1 MRSRPYISVQAARR
15 FLVVVIAFEMFLV
28 AVFLADGIL
37 GEPSLT
43 FHKLFDLD
51 DEKNIPALFSSAQ
64 LFLVGI
70 VFLSMAY
77 QPRQLHFS
85 SPRFLAVLGMAFI
98 FLSFDEAIS
107 IHEQITKSLV
117 HIEWIPR
124 FRGNHGIWVA
134 PYLFVGLVFFLL
146 TYKELLTMWRN
157 SRREITIMVLG
168 FAIFLLGV
176 VVMEVISFQFLR
188 EEGTSPYLYQLE
200 VAIEEFLEMMGISI
214 VLYGAV
220 LLSLAQSERSMPVN
234 KA

>member
-1 MRSRPYISVQAARR
+1 MRSRSYIFVQVARK
-15 FLVVVIAFEMFLV
+15 FLVAVIVFEMILV

-37 GEPSLT
+37 GEPSRT

-51 DEKNIPALFSSAQ
+51 GEKNIPALFSSAQ

-77 QPRQLHFS
+77 QLRQPHFS

-98 FLSFDEAIS
+98 FLSLDEAIS

-124 FRGNHGIWVA
+124 FKGNHGIWVA
-134 PYLFVGLVFFLL
+134 PYLLIGLVFFLL

-157 SRREITIMVLG
+157 SKREMTIMVLG
-168 FAIFLLGV
+168 FTIFLLGV
-176 VVMEVISFQFLR
+176 VGMDVISFQFLR
-188 EEGTSPYLYQLE
+188 EGDTPPYLYQLE
-200 VAIEEFLEMMGISI
+200 VAIEEFLEMIGISL

-220 LLSLAQSERSMPVN
+220 LLRLI
-234 KA
+234 KFK